1 MIDERINKSL
11 AELEKQLKDVDAAKK
26 QVEQTVNAYD
36 GLKKSTKA
44 YSDSLNDIQSTLKD
58 IVSLVGEDYSN
69 KVQAFEDEIK
79 RIQSLATESIENTNN
94 ASTMVTNSVSNV
106 VKSTQRKLTIS
117 IVLSAITLL
126 LVTILQIYPLIIQT
140 AKHIIK

>member
-58 IVSLVGEDYSN
+58 IISLVGEDYSN